1 MLIIHVCDDIRE
13 LVCVFCVR
21 EYASCVRVGTLMS
34 LYAHSPPRVRQ
45 DLSIFSRDQ
54 QFVSNWKEDICSLWN
69 EVGRNMYLLN
79 LEGMEGR
86 YLRHMYRTS
95 NRCFLSHSM
104 ID

>member
-54 QFVSNWKEDICSLWN
+54 QFVSNWKEDICSGLKYELDN
-69 EVGRNMYLLN
+69 YEDIIPHVSMFLP
-79 LEGMEGR
+79 
-86 YLRHMYRTS
+86 
-95 NRCFLSHSM
+95 RCKGP
-104 ID
+104 